1 MSMGLCVHGVYY
13 EIVLSTV
20 LFLGSDLAVTSP
32 HNPAPT
38 FYPLF
43 LPLALQDLL
52 PAVCTVTRSLVLFF
66 SSLSFITTLPC
77 CHSALQFPQLTEGSE
92 VKKGRGE
99 KF

>member
-1 MSMGLCVHGVYY
+1 MELRSIPFC
-13 EIVLSTV
+13 
-20 LFLGSDLAVTSP
+20 FLAVTSP

-38 FYPLF
+38 FY
-43 LPLALQDLL
+43 PLALQDLL

-66 SSLSFITTLPC
+66 SFSSFITILPG
-77 CHSALQFPQLTEGSE
+77 CHSALQFPQLTEGPK